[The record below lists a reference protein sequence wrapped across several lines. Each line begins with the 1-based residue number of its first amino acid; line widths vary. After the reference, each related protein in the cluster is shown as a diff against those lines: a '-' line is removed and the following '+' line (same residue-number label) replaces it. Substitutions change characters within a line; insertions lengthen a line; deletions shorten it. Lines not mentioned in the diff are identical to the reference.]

1 MTENRRRTEA
11 EGVTHDLDHD
21 LDADL
26 FDFAS
31 VARSSDATAERE
43 GEEGEGDTEDLDQ
56 VLASIR
62 DTQAEQEAAR
72 AAAAPQPRS
81 PAPASAAARPAAPAR
96 RLGDVAPALPSSAPR
111 AQEGSRTLREP
122 PTPVAAKR
130 RRFSSVI
137 AIALAVTFL
146 NSALAVVVLRPP
158 FPAGANERQ
167 AATYVPPAVEPRA
180 TPAGAPAQAHPSLD
194 EAWAAVA
201 RGEYALARQ
210 RAYSLLALV
219 DGIEGAERD
228 QIENDCRYLIAQAL
242 YLDALSRR
250 EVSP

>member
-1 MTENRRRTEA
+1 MTENRRRTEP
-11 EGVTHDLDHD
+11 EGVDHD
-21 LDADL
+21 LDEDL

-31 VARSSDATAERE
+31 VARSSDTTAERE
-43 GEEGEGDTEDLDQ
+43 GDEEDLDQ

-62 DTQAEQEAAR
+62 DTQAEHEAAR
-72 AAAAPQPRS
+72 AAAAPQPR
-81 PAPASAAARPAAPAR
+81 APARAPAAPYLEPR
-96 RLGDVAPALPSSAPR
+96 RLREIAPALPSSAAR
-111 AQEGSRTLREP
+111 APEGSAALREP
-122 PTPVAAKR
+122 AVPVAPR
-130 RRFSSVI
+130 RRRVSSLV
-137 AIALAVTFL
+137 AVALAVTLL
-146 NSALAVVVLRPP
+146 NSALAVVVLRP
-158 FPAGANERQ
+158 FPAGANERH
-167 AATYVPPAVEPRA
+167 AATLVPAPVEPRA
-180 TPAGAPAQAHPSLD
+180 VPPGTPAEAHPSLD

-228 QIENDCRYLIAQAL
+228 QIEDDCRYLIAQAL